1 MDKERHDGASTLR
14 RSARRWL
21 IAPLTLLL
29 AATATA
35 IPAVENDIE
44 AKVKAAYLYHLTKFV
59 DWPSLPANEV
69 RICLLGAESV
79 GGMMADLSNRQVR
92 DRPLKIEVETVTD
105 PAQCQVLF
113 IGRADKRLPELLK
126 RVRGSAVLT
135 VSDSNDFARHGGIV
149 GFYAEAG
156 KIKLEINPETA
167 LAANLR
173 ISAKLLELARTVP

>member
-1 MDKERHDGASTLR
+1 MDQERHDGAHTSRLF
-14 RSARRWL
+14 ARRWRL
-21 IAPLTLLL
+21 VPLALLL
-29 AATATA
+29 ATTAAA

-59 DWPSLPANEV
+59 DWPSLPAGEV
-69 RICLLGAESV
+69 RICVLGAEAV
-79 GGMMADLSNRQVR
+79 GGMMSDLSNRQVR
-92 DRPLKIEVETVTD
+92 DRPLKIEVETVAD

-113 IGRADKRLPELLK
+113 IGRADKRLPEILR

-135 VSDSNDFARHGGIV
+135 VSDSEDFARHGGIV

-156 KIKLEINPETA
+156 KLKLEINPETA